1 MKKKD
6 LILAGSFLC
15 VALLAWIF
23 LWGTKTGE
31 KYTIRITV
39 DGEVYG
45 EYSLEEPQVIEI
57 GTTNIC
63 EIKDGKA
70 KMIQADCPDQLCVHQ
85 KALDGTGGTSLE
97 EPQVIEI
104 GTTNICEI
112 KDGKAKM
119 IQADCPDQLCVHQK
133 ALDGTG
139 GTIVCLPNRVVIE
152 ETGTSDTKPQD
163 VVAFGR
169 RQEKEENIDA

>member
-15 VALLAWIF
+15 VALLAWLF
-23 LWGTKTGE
+23 LWGTKAGE
-31 KYTIRITV
+31 KHTIRITV

-70 KMIQADCPDQLCVHQ
+70 KMIQADCPDQICVHQ
-85 KALDGTGGTSLE
+85 KA
-97 EPQVIEI
+97 
-104 GTTNICEI
+104 
-112 KDGKAKM
+112 M
-119 IQADCPDQLCVHQK
+119 
-133 ALDGTG
+133 DGTG

-152 ETGTSDTKPQD
+152 ETGTSDTKQQD